1 LLLHYPDCY
10 AWKRFNHSQEKN
22 MKASQLVSR
31 RLAAKN
37 ILAAGAAGLAGA
49 GLAEAQQ
56 PHMKMAL
63 RALNNA
69 KTQLQN
75 AEPDKA
81 GHREK
86 AIGLVGQAIEQTEQ
100 GIQAGAK

>member
-1 LLLHYPDCY
+1 MSS
-10 AWKRFNHSQEKN
+10 KF
-22 MKASQLVSR
+22 VSR

-37 ILAAGAAGLAGA
+37 FVTVGAAGLAVA
-49 GLAEAQQ
+49 TMAEAQQ
-56 PHMKMAL
+56 PHMHTAL

-81 GHREK
+81 GHRER
-86 AIGLVGQAIEQTEQ
+86 AIGLVTQAIEQVQQ

>member
-1 LLLHYPDCY
+1 M
-10 AWKRFNHSQEKN
+10 S
-22 MKASQLVSR
+22 SQLVSR

-37 ILAAGAAGLAGA
+37 FLTTGAAGLAVA
-49 GLAEAQQ
+49 TLAEGQQ
-56 PHMKMAL
+56 PHMQNAL
-63 RALNNA
+63 RALNTA

-75 AEPDKA
+75 AVPDKA

-86 AIGLVGQAIEQTEQ
+86 AMGLVGQAIEQVQQ

>member
-1 LLLHYPDCY
+1 M
-10 AWKRFNHSQEKN
+10 S
-22 MKASQLVSR
+22 SQLVSR

-37 ILAAGAAGLAGA
+37 LVVAGAAGLAA
-49 GLAEAQQ
+49 ATLAEGQQ
-56 PHMKMAL
+56 VHMQAAL

-75 AEPDKA
+75 AVPDKA

-86 AIGLVGQAIEQTEQ
+86 AIGLVNEAIGQVEQ
-100 GIQAGAK
+100 GIRAGAK